1 MIKQTNLSTLS
12 LAVLGL
18 ISGQPMSG
26 YDVRKVFA
34 TTPMGRFSSSPG
46 AIYPALARLERE
58 GLIRGEVENVGTLRP
73 RKVYS
78 LTDQG
83 RRAIKEALQQSVTQD
98 DIIWRQ
104 DDVMLR
110 FVFMEGVLGREDTI
124 RFLGELAF
132 HSEAYVA
139 SLEEQLTTLRPDM
152 PLHTRFAL
160 EHGIGGYRMDA
171 EWARRVISELK
182 GGRR

>member
-18 ISGQPMSG
+18 ISRQPVSG

-34 TTPMGRFSSSPG
+34 TTPMGHFSSSPG

-58 GLIRGEVENVGTLRP
+58 GLIQGEVENVGTLRP
-73 RKVYS
+73 RKVYA
-78 LTDQG
+78 LTELG
-83 RRAIKEALQQSVTQD
+83 RDALKQTLERPVTGD
-98 DIIWRQ
+98 DVIWRHG
-104 DDVMLR
+104 DLMLR
-110 FVFMEGVLGREDTI
+110 FVFMEGILGREDAI
-124 RFLGELAF
+124 RFLEELAF

-139 SLEEQLTTLRPDM
+139 SLEEQWTTLGPDM

-171 EWARRVISELK
+171 EWARRVISELE
-182 GGRR
+182 RRE